1 MIKKL
6 FRRRNRKK
14 RTKLACKDFNY
25 TELLLILVSA
35 VNGCVSI
42 SAFSSFVGI
51 AIGFVSSALRLTIC
65 AKTVAIRNYES
76 IINENRRKNDEI
88 VL

>member
-1 MIKKL
+1 M
-6 FRRRNRKK
+6 
-14 RTKLACKDFNY
+14 ACKDFNY
-25 TELLLILVSA
+25 IEQLLILVSA

-51 AIGFVSSALRLTIC
+51 AIGFVSSALGLTIC
-65 AKTVAIRNYES
+65 AKTVAIRNYEP
-76 IINENRRKNDEI
+76 IIKKNRKKNDEI